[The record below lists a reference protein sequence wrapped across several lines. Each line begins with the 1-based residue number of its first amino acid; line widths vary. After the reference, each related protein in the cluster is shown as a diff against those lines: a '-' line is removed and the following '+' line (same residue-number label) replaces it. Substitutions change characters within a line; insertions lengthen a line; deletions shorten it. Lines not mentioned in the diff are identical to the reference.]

1 MAKSRKKEL
10 PTDAQLT
17 EQGTAAHM
25 DQVAQHLPDTA
36 TDPSKLE
43 AARELQQEQVRHTD
57 GHHGHGSHAEAVGK
71 RPFTP
76 HKDPFSLIND
86 YVAGVK
92 LSESRQHG
100 EMIIAFREK
109 PSAAVL
115 EKMRDGH
122 FQWHSR
128 DKVWTRKLGD
138 DPMTV
143 RIDAERLHRE
153 VSGMIREEKGVAE
166 GHGVPG

>member
-1 MAKSRKKEL
+1 MARSRKKQL
-10 PTDAQLT
+10 PASTDAQLT

-25 DQVAQHLPDTA
+25 DQADQSDTA
-36 TDPSKLE
+36 TDFNPAELE
-43 AARELQQEQVRHTD
+43 RQAEQVRHAD

-166 GHGVPG
+166 GHGVAG